1 MLAWQAPHRR
11 NPIVRMPRLTAA
23 IVAAS
28 LAAGCAATRSAP
40 PVFGPVE
47 STGMVVLVCRVE
59 ADLRDRSITDDLTV
73 GSFKFDQPEPIDAAT
88 LVNVANPG
96 TPIRGLLLGNLI
108 VFPSLAP
115 GSYFIR
121 SVLLERDFLE
131 RLDDAD
137 LCRDRTVYRFEPAL
151 APDLVLNVAA
161 GGLSY
166 IGRMTIHG
174 EFVVASETTTRS
186 TGMERKVILL
196 QPLEDHK
203 RYRIDRD
210 ESEEWMN
217 WTRLLRTYS
226 GTPWAG
232 PIENRISSL
241 TPPSHP

>member
-1 MLAWQAPHRR
+1 M
-11 NPIVRMPRLTAA
+11 VRSRFATAV
-23 IVAAS
+23 VAAS
-28 LAAGCAATRSAP
+28 LAAGCAATRSAA

-59 ADLRDRSITDDLTV
+59 ADLRDRSVTDDLTV

-88 LVNVANPG
+88 LVNVADP
-96 TPIRGLLLGNLI
+96 TVPVRGLLLGNLI

-161 GGLSY
+161 GELSY
-166 IGRMTIHG
+166 VGRMTIHG
-174 EFVVASETTTRS
+174 EFVVASEAMRS
-186 TGMERKVILL
+186 TGLERKVILI

-203 RYRIDRD
+203 RYTIDRD

-217 WTRLLRTYS
+217 WSRLLRTYA
-226 GTPWAG
+226 GTPWASR
-232 PIENRISSL
+232 IETRIASL
-241 TPPSHP
+241 TPPAHP

>member
-1 MLAWQAPHRR
+1 MRR
-11 NPIVRMPRLTAA
+11 SRLTAA
-23 IVAAS
+23 IVTVL

-40 PVFGPVE
+40 AVFGPVE
-47 STGMVVLVCRVE
+47 STGMVVLVCRVDM
-59 ADLRDRSITDDLTV
+59 DLRDRQVTDDLTV

-151 APDLVLNVAA
+151 APDLALNVAA

-174 EFVVASETTTRS
+174 EFVVASEAMRS

-203 RYRIDRD
+203 RYTIDRD

-226 GTPWAG
+226 GTPWAS
-232 PIENRISSL
+232 PIENRIASL
-241 TPPSHP
+241 TPPAHP